1 MKTRI
6 LKFTVLVATLVL
18 VTAALN
24 AQMAIRQPLFRVDI
38 PFAFV
43 VGDTHLPAGHY
54 HVYHPG
60 DPYFVVIE
68 REDGKARAM
77 VYVHPSATH
86 PSGTSAKLVFNK
98 YGIQHF
104 LSQVWAEND
113 PQVHY
118 CFKGKMETEKEVMAH
133 ASKPQTVV
141 VAAKR

>member
-6 LKFTVLVATLVL
+6 LKLAVLVGTVVLLTAT
-18 VTAALN
+18 LN

-43 VGDTHLPAGHY
+43 VGETHLPAGHY

-68 REDGKARAM
+68 RDDGQARAM
-77 VYVHPSATH
+77 VYVHPSATN
-86 PSGTSAKLVFNK
+86 PSETSAKLVFNK
-98 YGIQHF
+98 YGTQHF
-104 LSQVWAEND
+104 LSQVWTEND
-113 PQVHY
+113 PQVHS
-118 CFKGKMETEKEVMAH
+118 CFKGKMEKEMMAQV
-133 ASKPQTVV
+133 SKPQTVV